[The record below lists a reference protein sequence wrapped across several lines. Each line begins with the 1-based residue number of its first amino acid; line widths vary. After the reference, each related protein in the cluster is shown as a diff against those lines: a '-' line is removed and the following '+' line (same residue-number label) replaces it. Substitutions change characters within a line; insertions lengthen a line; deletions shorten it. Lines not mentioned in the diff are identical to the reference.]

1 MRLYLGLYRIV
12 FSLFAVLLAYPVQAG
27 DVYTLGVVPQFEPRK
42 LVGIWQPILDELQKR
57 TGVEIRLQG
66 SKDIPEF
73 EAKLAHGEFDF
84 AYMNPYHA
92 LTAARDQGYL
102 PLVRDG
108 GRALYGILVV
118 RKDAPIKDVKQ
129 LDGAEIA
136 FPAPNALGAS
146 LLMRA
151 QLTRDQGIQ
160 FTPKYVQTH
169 SSVYLNVVL
178 GQAAAGGGVMGTF
191 NQQPSE
197 VREQLRT
204 LYVTRDMPPHPF
216 GAHPRVPDTV
226 RIEVTKAL
234 IELSLTPRGK
244 DLLAGVPF
252 DRLIKTSYA
261 EYQIMESWELED
273 FYVKSE

>member
-261 EYQIMESWELED
+261 EYQIMESWGLED